1 MGKGQS
7 KYDLEGNPYVPQSN
21 YRLWLVGDSILDNS
35 YWNGVNENNTAEI
48 LRKMIPADKVEVRDR
63 TTEELDAMSLNN
75 CLALGRKIQVRSH
88 YVENRRKLGVP
99 YDPPS
104 GKVDPDFDPEPN
116 DYLVISVGGNDF
128 ALRGEMNP
136 TEILKYCR

>member
-1 MGKGQS
+1 MM
-7 KYDLEGNPYVPQSN
+7 PV
-21 YRLWLVGDSILDNS
+21 
-35 YWNGVNENNTAEI
+35 
-48 LRKMIPADKVEVRDR
+48 DKIEVKDR
-63 TTEELDAMSLNN
+63 TTEELDAMSLLNY
-75 CLALGRKIQVRSH
+75 LSLGRKIKVRSH
-88 YVENRRKLGVP
+88 YVDNRQKLGVP

-104 GKVDPDFDPEPN
+104 GYVSPDFDPETN

>member
-1 MGKGQS
+1 M
-7 KYDLEGNPYVPQSN
+7 V
-21 YRLWLVGDSILDNS
+21 
-35 YWNGVNENNTAEI
+35 
-48 LRKMIPADKVEVRDR
+48 PADKVEVKDR

-88 YVENRRKLGVP
+88 YVENRRRLGVP
-99 YDPPS
+99 YDPPN
-104 GKVDPDFDPEPN
+104 GNVDPDFDPEPN

-136 TEILKYCR
+136 TEILKYCRIAVVGLVNP